1 MHRFESCQGR
11 QAPTGTP
18 LGAPLSDV
26 IDPTAGYARGQWQP
40 VAGTSPADRDGPVL
54 LIGTRKGAWIV
65 AGDESRG
72 GWSIAGPMFLGHVV
86 QHLVLDPRDRTTLL
100 MAAKT
105 GHLGPTVFR
114 STDLGRS
121 WHEAVRPPAFA
132 AADETRQS
140 LSATRLGSI
149 WDVALDALGAG
160 ITVGLLLWIRIA
172 LPRLADWLGLSDSPI
187 EHRETTPP
195 PDTTGLVK

>member
-1 MHRFESCQGR
+1 
-11 QAPTGTP
+11 
-18 LGAPLSDV
+18 L
-26 IDPTAGYARGQWQP
+26 
-40 VAGTSPADRDGPVL
+40 AGTWALFVWVL
-54 LIGTRKGAWIV
+54 GSESLSLEGT
-65 AGDESRG
+65 SR
-72 GWSIAGPMFLGHVV
+72 FLGPLLRWLLPGVSDATHDMLQLAIRKLAHV
-86 QHLVLDPRDRTTLL
+86 TEYGLL
-100 MAAKT
+100 AFF
-105 GHLGPTVFR
+105 VFR
-114 STDLGRS
+114 ASMASGFSALPRGALGTF
-121 WHEAVRPPAFA
+121 AVAAAFA
-132 AADETRQS
+132 AADETHQS